1 MPELLSYKKV
11 EVIEMKQKIVVALG
25 GNALG
30 KTPKEQLGLV
40 KNTAKPIVDLIEA
53 GHEVV
58 LAHGNGPQVGMI
70 NLAMETASTT
80 VDAGTPE
87 MPFPECGAMS
97 QGYIGYHLQNAI
109 REELLSRGMTTPVAT
124 VVTQVIVDKDDPAF
138 SRPTKPIGAFYSKEE
153 ADKLITEKGYDMV
166 EDAGRG
172 WRRVVPSPIPVD
184 VAEKATV
191 STLVDA
197 GHVVITV
204 GGGGIPVVQEG
215 NSLVGVP
222 AVIDK
227 DFASAKIAE
236 ILDAD
241 YLIIL
246 TAVEKVAINFGKENE
261 EWLSALDIST
271 AEKLVGEGH
280 FAPGSMLPKVKAAL
294 QFAGSK
300 PGRKA
305 LITSLE
311 KAKEGIQGRTGTLI
325 EEKLA

>member
-1 MPELLSYKKV
+1 
-11 EVIEMKQKIVVALG
+11 MKDKIVVALG

-30 KTPKEQLGLV
+30 KSPKEQLELV
-40 KNTAKPIVDLIEA
+40 KNTAKPIVDLIA
-53 GHEVV
+53 GGHEVI

-70 NLAMETASTT
+70 NLAMSTALNSE
-80 VDAGTPE
+80 AGTPE

-97 QGYIGYHLQNAI
+97 QGYIGFHLQNAI
-109 REELLSRGMTTPVAT
+109 REELLNREMKTPVAT

-138 SRPTKPIGAFYSKEE
+138 QKPTKPIGAFYSEEE
-153 ADKLITEKGYDMV
+153 AKSLQANKGYTMV

-172 WRRVVPSPIPVD
+172 WRRVVPSPKPID
-184 VAEKATV
+184 VAEKETV
-191 STLVDA
+191 AALVDH

-204 GGGGIPVVQEG
+204 GGGGIPVIQEG
-215 NSLVGVP
+215 NTLHGVP

-227 DFASAKIAE
+227 DFASEKIAE

-246 TAVEKVAINFGKENE
+246 TAVEQVAINFGKDNE
-261 EWLSALDIST
+261 EWLANLTTEQAQTYCD
-271 AEKLVGEGH
+271 EGH
-280 FAPGSMLPKVKAAL
+280 FAPGSMLPKVQAAMA
-294 QFAGSK
+294 FAASK

-311 KAKEGIQGRTGTLI
+311 KAQDGIDGKTGTLI
-325 EEKLA
+325 TL